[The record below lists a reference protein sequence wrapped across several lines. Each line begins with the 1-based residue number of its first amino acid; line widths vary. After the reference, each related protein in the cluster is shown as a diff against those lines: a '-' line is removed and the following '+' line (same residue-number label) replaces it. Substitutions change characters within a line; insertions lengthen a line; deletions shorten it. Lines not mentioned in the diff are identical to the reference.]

1 MFSRTLRLDFVRAC
15 KGCVGKCNS
24 HQWEWKSFQQKEN
37 DWNDDIG
44 VCFTPQFAKWWLPW
58 LQSTLFD
65 HPQSWL
71 GLQLLVNSSVPTK
84 LQKHLNIAT
93 PSSLFAKELLQ
104 GKTLFLYLTSP
115 CHALMSIKWRFV
127 ALCVWKCSL
136 MSTMQLVRLFLYN
149 TMWVRFFLSKSF
161 QFLTTKAIYNC
172 KLSEMSFGCDNLF
185 LGFCFFDIFKPKAV
199 QLLPL

>member
-24 HQWEWKSFQQKEN
+24 HQLEWKSFQQKEN
-37 DWNDDIG
+37 DWNNDIG

-58 LQSTLFD
+58 LESTLFD

-84 LQKHLNIAT
+84 LQKNLTTAT

-104 GKTLFLYLTSP
+104 GKTLFLNLTSP
-115 CHALMSIKWRFV
+115 CHAVMSIQWRFV
-127 ALCVWKCSL
+127 VLCVWKCSL
-136 MSTMQLVRLFLYN
+136 MSTTQLVRLFLYN
-149 TMWVRFFLSKSF
+149 TMWVRFSLS
-161 QFLTTKAIYNC
+161 KAIYNC
-172 KLSEMSFGCDNLF
+172 KLSEMSICCDNLF
-185 LGFCFFDIFKPKAV
+185 LGFCFFDVFKPKAV